1 MNDNMKDDVCAL
13 LLLICLAALLYV
25 AASAAVE
32 YILSSNWVIDGG
44 IW

>member
-1 MNDNMKDDVCAL
+1 MKDNAKYDVCAL

-44 IW
+44 VW